1 MRIGSYNTTV
11 RYRNSINRTYEDQTK
26 LIELSDGSKLH
37 RPSDDCVD
45 YSKYLRH
52 SVTYSENNQYQTNV
66 QTAISWMKN
75 TDAALVDMTSAF
87 SKIVVKSNQADGS
100 NSDAD
105 MRAIAG
111 EMLVQA
117 QQAVADANT
126 NVNGRYLFS
135 GQADLVQPY
144 EISKEKYE
152 RGIAKTLDDKQAAFF
167 SDATKSSDVVQMLTL
182 EGSDG
187 STYYLN
193 TQTGNVY
200 TKDFVEE
207 GYKEKIAQG
216 QKYVSDA
223 DKKSTLAVNSSFMVS
238 SYFDS
243 TGVRRTDAVVNEEG
257 VRTTKDFGEVIYGKT
272 YFDADHNPVF
282 GKSVSADTDLVVL
295 DAGGNYVR
303 TIAAN
308 HGGELWDG
316 ETAYVGGKAGYNDP
330 ESLTGIVYDYPGKNW
345 YKFATVSQN
354 IVTYNGD
361 KKQFSMV
368 KENGATQPASDTV
381 NASGL
386 EIAGFS
392 IFDNADS
399 GNEKS
404 AANAFNDMFTVVAMC
419 EHGRTTKNGKGQ
431 AGPDSNWMNS
441 DGKTLANA
449 AYNTV
454 NSAQT
459 KIASRQSVYR
469 DCQAMLTTQNQQI
482 LGDIT
487 DVHSTDVAKL
497 AVDMMKSQ
505 TVYNLSL
512 NVGARIL
519 PQTLTDY
526 LR

>member
-37 RPSDDCVD
+37 RPSDDCVN

-135 GQADLVQPY
+135 GQKDLVQPY
-144 EISKEKYE
+144 EISKEMQK
-152 RGIAKTLDDKQAAFF
+152 RGLAKTLDDPQSNFF
-167 SDATKSSDVVQMLTL
+167 IGEYYDDEKGKTVSLEPTKSGDVKQMLTMY
-182 EGSDG
+182 GDNG
-187 STYYLN
+187 NVYYLN
-193 TQTGNVY
+193 TKNGKVY
-200 TKDFVEE
+200 TQEFMDE
-207 GYKEKIAQG
+207 GYKEKIAKG
-216 QKYVSDA
+216 QQYVQDGDEVGDISDWGDSLHVSD
-223 DKKSTLAVNSSFMVS
+223 
-238 SYFDS
+238 
-243 TGVRRTDAVVNEEG
+243 
-257 VRTTKDFGEVIYGKT
+257 
-272 YFDADHNPVF
+272 YFDAYGVF
-282 GKSVSADTDLVVL
+282 DEDK
-295 DAGGNYVR
+295 AGS
-303 TIAAN
+303 
-308 HGGELWDG
+308 
-316 ETAYVGGKAGYNDP
+316 TAWEITEGGKKVT
-330 ESLTGIVYDYPGKNW
+330 LR
-345 YKFATVSQN
+345 FATVEQY

-361 KKQFSMV
+361 RKQFSMV

-381 NASGL
+381 NASGV
-386 EIAGFS
+386 EIAGRG
-392 IFDNADS
+392 IFDNEDAYPAGKYPGPS
-399 GNEKS
+399 G
-404 AANAFNDMFTVVAMC
+404 ANAFNDMFTVVAMC
-419 EHGRTTKNGKGQ
+419 DHGANGKGGQ
-431 AGPDSNWMNS
+431 PTGPDSNWMNS

>member
-37 RPSDDCVD
+37 RPSDDCVN

-144 EISKEKYE
+144 EISKEMQQ
-152 RGIAKTLDDKQAAFF
+152 RGLAKTLDDKQMEFF
-167 SDATKSSDVVQMLTL
+167 DDTTKSGGVAQMLTMY
-182 EGSDG
+182 GDDG
-187 STYYLN
+187 NTYFLN
-193 TQTGNVY
+193 TTNGNVY
-200 TKDFVEE
+200 AEDFVEE
-207 GYKEKIAQG
+207 GYKEKIASG
-216 QKYVSDA
+216 QKYVA
-223 DKKSTLAVNSSFMVS
+223 
-238 SYFDS
+238 
-243 TGVRRTDAVVNEEG
+243 
-257 VRTTKDFGEVIYGKT
+257 
-272 YFDADHNPVF
+272 
-282 GKSVSADTDLVVL
+282 
-295 DAGGNYVR
+295 AGDDE
-303 TIAAN
+303 AAN
-308 HGGELWDG
+308 IAGWGTSIHVSDHFNEYGVIDPDTSGEG
-316 ETAYVGGKAGYNDP
+316 KGINYSAKIKVGDK
-330 ESLTGIVYDYPGKNW
+330 EVEL
-345 YKFATVSQN
+345 KFTTVEQY
-354 IVTYNGD
+354 IVTYKGD
-361 KKQFSMV
+361 RKQFSMV
-368 KENGATQPASDTV
+368 KENGATQPSSDTV
-381 NASGL
+381 NASGV
-386 EIAGFS
+386 EIAGRG
-392 IFDNADS
+392 IFDNEDS
-399 GNEKS
+399 GNGRLPLGS
-404 AANAFNDMFTVVAMC
+404 GNYFGPSGANAFNDMFTVHAMC
-419 EHGRTTKNGKGQ
+419 DHGANDENGKRM
-431 AGPDSNWMNS
+431 GPDSNWMNS

-449 AYNTV
+449 AYHTV

-487 DVHSTDVAKL
+487 DVHSTDLAKL

-505 TVYNLSL
+505 TVYNLS
-512 NVGARIL
+512 
-519 PQTLTDY
+519 
-526 LR
+526 

>member
-37 RPSDDCVD
+37 RPSDDCVN

-144 EISKEKYE
+144 EISKEMQQ
-152 RGIAKTLDDKQAAFF
+152 RGLAKTLDDKQMEFF
-167 SDATKSSDVVQMLTL
+167 NDTTKSGDVAQMLTL
-182 EGSDG
+182 NGSNG
-187 STYYLN
+187 ETYYLN
-193 TQTGNVY
+193 TKDGKVY
-200 TKDFVEE
+200 SQEFVEE
-207 GYKEKIAQG
+207 GYKDKIAKG
-216 QKYVSDA
+216 QKH
-223 DKKSTLAVNSSFMVS
+223 VNSNETSH
-238 SYFDS
+238 
-243 TGVRRTDAVVNEEG
+243 GGDAVGTITGWGDSIKVSTYFNEYGVIDKDKASSAAWEITEG
-257 VRTTKDFGEVIYGKT
+257 GKT
-272 YFDADHNPVF
+272 V
-282 GKSVSADTDLVVL
+282 TL
-295 DAGGNYVR
+295 R
-303 TIAAN
+303 
-308 HGGELWDG
+308 
-316 ETAYVGGKAGYNDP
+316 
-330 ESLTGIVYDYPGKNW
+330 
-345 YKFATVSQN
+345 FATVEQY
-354 IVTYNGD
+354 IVTYKGD
-361 KKQFSMV
+361 RKQFSMV
-368 KENGATQPASDTV
+368 KENGATQPSSDTV
-381 NASGL
+381 NASGI
-386 EIAGFS
+386 EIAGRG

-399 GNEKS
+399 GNVVS
-404 AANAFNDMFTVVAMC
+404 GANAFNDMFTVHAMC
-419 EHGRTTKNGKGQ
+419 NHGANDKNGKRM
-431 AGPDSNWMNS
+431 GPDSNWMNS

>member
-37 RPSDDCVD
+37 RPSDDCVN

-66 QTAISWMKN
+66 QTAISWMEN

-144 EISKEKYE
+144 EISKEKQD
-152 RGIAKTLDDKQAAFF
+152 RGLAKTLDDKQAEFF
-167 SDATKSSDVVQMLTL
+167 SDATKSSDIMQMLTL
-182 EGSDG
+182 ESSDG
-187 STYYLN
+187 TTYYLN
-193 TQTGNVY
+193 TKTGNVY
-200 TKDFVEE
+200 TKDLVEE
-207 GYKEKIAQG
+207 GYKEKIAEG
-216 QKYVSDA
+216 QNRIKDA
-223 DKKSTLAVNSSFMVS
+223 DKTATLGAGSYFMVS
-238 SYFDS
+238 SYFES

-257 VRTTKDFGEVIYGKT
+257 VEKSMAFGGTIAGKT
-272 YFDADHNPVF
+272 YYDSSHHPVS

-295 DAGGNYVR
+295 NAAGDYLR
-303 TIAAN
+303 TIPAN
-308 HGGELWDG
+308 HTGELWDD
-316 ETAYVGGKAGYNDP
+316 ETAYVGGKADYNDP
-330 ESLTGIVYDYPGKNW
+330 DSLTGVVYDKNGNW
-345 YKFATVSQN
+345 YKFSTVSQN

-361 KKQFSMV
+361 RKQFSMV

>member
-37 RPSDDCVD
+37 RPSDDCVN

-216 QKYVSDA
+216 QTYVKDA
-223 DKKSTLAVNSSFMVS
+223 DRASVLADGSSFMVS
-238 SYFDS
+238 SFFQN
-243 TGVRRTDAVVNEEG
+243 TGVRRTDAVVTEEG
-257 VRTTKDFGEVIYGKT
+257 VEKTMNFGATIAGKT
-272 YFDADHNPVF
+272 TYDASGTPVW
-282 GKSVSADTDLVVL
+282 GKSVYADTDLVVF
-295 DAGGNYVR
+295 DANGYNR
-303 TIAAN
+303 TIPAGTKTAQ
-308 HGGELWDG
+308 LWDG
-316 ETAYVGGKAGYNDP
+316 ETAYVGGKADGNDP
-330 ESLTGIVYDYPGKNW
+330 DSLTGVVYDKNKNW
-345 YKFATVSQN
+345 YKFSTVSQN
-354 IVTYNGD
+354 IVTYSGD
-361 KKQFSMV
+361 RKQFSMV
-368 KENGATQPASDTV
+368 KENGSVQPSSDTV

-386 EIAGFS
+386 EIAGRG

-399 GNEKS
+399 GNEVS
-404 AANAFNDMFTVVAMC
+404 AANAFNDMFTVYAMC
-419 EHGRTTKNGKGQ
+419 EHGRTTENGKGK
-431 AGPDSNWMNS
+431 AGPDSSWMNS

>member
-37 RPSDDCVD
+37 RPSDDCVN

-135 GQADLVQPY
+135 GQKDLVQPY
-144 EISKEKYE
+144 EISKEMKQ
-152 RGIAKTLDDKQAAFF
+152 RGLAKTLDDKQAEFF
-167 SDATKSSDVVQMLTL
+167 TGQVEDPDTHIIKNASPTQSGDIKQMLTL
-182 EGSDG
+182 LGDDG
-187 STYYLN
+187 ETYYLN
-193 TQTGNVY
+193 TVNGFVY
-200 TKDFVEE
+200 SKEFIDE
-207 GYKEKIAQG
+207 GYKEKIAKG
-216 QKYVSDA
+216 QTSVASGDEVDALSDWGTSITVSD
-223 DKKSTLAVNSSFMVS
+223 
-238 SYFDS
+238 YF
-243 TGVRRTDAVVNEEG
+243 TENGV
-257 VRTTKDFGEVIYGKT
+257 TKDPAKAFSTDITVDGKT
-272 YFDADHNPVF
+272 V
-282 GKSVSADTDLVVL
+282 KVS
-295 DAGGNYVR
+295 
-303 TIAAN
+303 
-308 HGGELWDG
+308 
-316 ETAYVGGKAGYNDP
+316 
-330 ESLTGIVYDYPGKNW
+330 
-345 YKFATVSQN
+345 FATVEQY
-354 IVTYNGD
+354 IVTYKGD
-361 KKQFSMV
+361 RKQFSMV
-368 KENGATQPASDTV
+368 KENGAVQPSSDTV
-381 NASGL
+381 NASGV
-386 EIAGFS
+386 EIAGRG
-392 IFDNADS
+392 IFDNEDAYPAGKYPGPS
-399 GNEKS
+399 G
-404 AANAFNDMFTVVAMC
+404 ANAFNDMFTVVAMC